1 MVVVILMLIV
11 FTVNELV
18 TTNILTVALKKQTTS
33 LTYEKSE
40 EVNGFFRSFEQYP
53 RSISEILSN
62 FPISESR
69 LDTLIPKLVASNP
82 NIYGM
87 AVAYEPNSVNPG
99 SRYFSPYYYRNEG
112 KVVKTMLGGENYDY
126 FTMEWYKS
134 PKELQSPYWTEPY
147 YDEGGGNA
155 LMCTFSAPFYSY
167 EHGNKIVRGVV
178 TVDITLSAIQ
188 QLINK
193 IKTTESSYAFL
204 ATKNRTL
211 VAYPNKDLVMKQDMI
226 ALNIDNLEEITK
238 TLQKSR
244 DTLVSSHND
253 NYLKEESWLALN
265 TVKSNG
271 WYLGIIVPKNEV
283 LSDLHNFDI
292 FVVVMFVICLLIL
305 LFTISFVAK
314 KISDPIV
321 ALRDVLELTSQAK
334 ITEAGSSLEIL
345 HYKFFPKTND
355 TSANE
360 VEYLYGA
367 INSMVEQLGGLL
379 HKVSSAGI
387 EVKQSVN
394 QLLSSIKEL
403 EITVTEQAASSNQI
417 TATSS
422 EISST
427 AQELSSTMKHI
438 DMLSNQN
445 NSMSEEGLAQ
455 LGDIDRAL
463 SNLINST
470 QDISFKLQSINKR
483 TANINKVVET
493 ISKVADQT
501 NLLSLNAAI
510 EAEKAGE
517 AGLGFGVVA
526 GEIRRLAD
534 QTALAAKDIE
544 LIVKE
549 VKSSV
554 MEGTNSL
561 EAFSLQMR
569 SSNSTILSINNRL
582 ASYLSASR
590 DLAPQFSSVTSGM
603 NQQQEAATQI
613 SEAMGQLHQ
622 STMNTKTSI
631 SELQSVS
638 EKLSSAVISLQNEVK
653 RFN

>member
-11 FTVNELV
+11 FTVNDIV
-18 TTNILTVALKKQTTS
+18 TTNILTDALTKQTTS

-62 FPISESR
+62 MPISESR
-69 LDTLIPKLVASNP
+69 LDTLIPKFIDSDSH
-82 NIYGM
+82 IYGM
-87 AVAYEPNSVNPG
+87 AVAYEPNSVIPG
-99 SRYFSPYYYRNEG
+99 QRYFSPYYFRGEG

-126 FTMEWYKS
+126 FTMEWYKI
-134 PKELQSPYWTEPY
+134 PKELQSPHWSEPY

-155 LMCTFSAPFYSY
+155 LMCTFSVPFYSV
-167 EHGNKIVRGVV
+167 EHGNKVVRGVV
-178 TVDITLSAIQ
+178 TVDVTLSSIQ
-188 QLINK
+188 SLINA

-204 ATKNRTL
+204 ATKKQTL
-211 VAYPNKDLVMKQDMI
+211 VAYPNKDLVMKQDII
-226 ALNIDNLEEITK
+226 ALNIENLDEITK
-238 TLQKSR
+238 SLLKNR
-244 DTLVSSHND
+244 DTLISSHSDKLLNED
-253 NYLKEESWLALN
+253 SWLAISTIN
-265 TVKSNG
+265 SNG
-271 WYLGIIVPKNEV
+271 WYLGIIVPKSEI
-283 LSDLHNFDI
+283 LADLNHFDL
-292 FVVVMFVICLLIL
+292 FVTLMFVICLFIL
-305 LFTISFVAK
+305 LFIISYVAN
-314 KISDPIV
+314 KISAPIV
-321 ALRDVLELTSQAK
+321 ALKDVLELTSQAK
-334 ITEAGSSLEIL
+334 ITDAGSSLEML
-345 HYKFFPKTND
+345 HNKFFPKSKAN
-355 TSANE
+355 SANE

-367 INSMVEQLGGLL
+367 IDFMIKQLGGLL
-379 HKVSSAGI
+379 YKVSSAGI

-403 EITVTEQAASSNQI
+403 EITVTEQAASSNEI

-427 AQELSSTMKHI
+427 AQELTSTMKQI
-438 DMLSNQN
+438 DLLSNQN
-445 NSMSEEGLAQ
+445 NAMSEEGLAQ
-455 LGDIDRAL
+455 LGDIDKTL

-510 EAEKAGE
+510 EAEKAGD

-554 MEGTNSL
+554 VEGTNAL
-561 EAFSLQMR
+561 EVFSLQMR
-569 SSNSTILSINNRL
+569 SSNNTILSINNRL
-582 ASYLSASR
+582 ATYLSATR

-603 NQQQEAATQI
+603 NQQQEAAMQI
-613 SEAMGQLHQ
+613 SEAMGQLHE
-622 STMNTKTSI
+622 STMNTKASI
-631 SELQSVS
+631 SELQGVS
-638 EKLSSAVISLQNEVK
+638 EKLSSAVVSLQNEVK